1 MNFIAVFILH
11 LSDSSTDMIK
21 KVIQGIFAFLAAV
34 IALTYAFGY
43 DYLFRGVRQTYLR
56 GETGSTIDDGQYF
69 PSHVIAKG
77 NGKPWEKDS
86 LYNKKPLPN
95 ILVEELKNSK
105 TASFLIIKNGKLL
118 HEEYWNGYDQ
128 DSKTNSFSMAK
139 AVTVML
145 LGKAIEE
152 NKIRSLNQKYS
163 DFYENYKN
171 MEFGKDLTVEDLA
184 KMEAGLNWNEDYE
197 NPFLPNAKAY
207 YGKSLEEAVL
217 YRQFK
222 EKPGTKFE
230 YQSGSTQLLGFALR
244 KSLNKSIAEYTSEK
258 LWKPLGMEQNAEW
271 TTDDFGMEKT
281 FCCIHSNARDFAKL
295 GQLFLDD
302 GKVDGLQVIS
312 SQFLNEMKTPTKLS
326 SGAYG
331 MGIWINNDAAVKHY
345 YFLGLYG
352 QYIIVIPEKQM
363 IIVRTGTYK
372 DQPKDK
378 KGRPSQVEFLV
389 DEVVKSY

>member
-1 MNFIAVFILH
+1 
-11 LSDSSTDMIK
+11 MIK
-21 KVIQGIFAFLAAV
+21 KIIQTIFASLAAI

-56 GETGSTIDDGQYF
+56 GETGSSIDDGKYF
-69 PSHVIAKG
+69 PSHTIAKG
-77 NGKPWEKDS
+77 NGKPWQKDA
-86 LYNKKPLPN
+86 LYNKIPLTQV
-95 ILVEELKNSK
+95 LVEDLKKSK

-118 HEEYWNGYDQ
+118 HEEYWDGYSEN
-128 DSKTNSFSMAK
+128 SKTNSFSMAK

-152 NKIRSLNQKYS
+152 NKIKSLSQKYS
-163 DFYENYKN
+163 DFFEDYKN
-171 MEFGKDLTVEDLA
+171 LPFGKDLTIEDLA
-184 KMEAGLNWNEDYE
+184 KMEAGLNWNENYE

-207 YGKSLEEAVL
+207 YGKSLEESVL
-217 YRQFK
+217 YREFK

-244 KSLNKSIAEYTSEK
+244 KSMNKTIAEYASEK

-302 GKVDGLQVIS
+302 GKVDQQQIIS
-312 SQFLNEMKTPTKLS
+312 SEFLNEMRTPTKLS
-326 SGAYG
+326 NGAYG
-331 MGIWINNDAAVKHY
+331 MGLWINNDAAVKHY

-352 QYIIVIPEKQM
+352 QYIIIIPEKKI

-372 DQPKDK
+372 NQPKDQK
-378 KGRPSQVEFLV
+378 ERPLQVEFLV
-389 DEVVKSY
+389 KEVVKSY